1 MTTDYDNMAGGFLD
15 APLLP
20 TTKDMEDIAKI
31 VIGTGFSAI
40 VVALA
45 GALSRK
51 YQATVFFIIVFALFF
66 WLSYRRRTTGDG

>member
-1 MTTDYDNMAGGFLD
+1 
-15 APLLP
+15 
-20 TTKDMEDIAKI
+20 MEDIAKI